1 MQKHRN
7 SSMVKSAVI
16 GMAIGGATAALGT
29 AIIGPSNKRSAKKS
43 MNKAIKSV
51 GDIVD
56 SIQHV
61 IH

>member
-1 MQKHRN
+1 
-7 SSMVKSAVI
+7 MVKSAVI